1 MAAKPEGAATWGLE
15 GFDVSE
21 SRTRSAGGPG
31 FDSPQVHVNEMNSH
45 EPVLYRPE
53 GESRFTIPAEIC
65 VTCSD
70 VEAGILVPA
79 SFCPDST
86 RKMEEQYGSH

>member
-1 MAAKPEGAATWGLE
+1 M
-15 GFDVSE
+15 D
-21 SRTRSAGGPG
+21 
-31 FDSPQVHVNEMNSH
+31 SH
-45 EPVLYRPE
+45 EPVLYRPQ

-86 RKMEEQYGSH
+86 RKMEEQYDSH